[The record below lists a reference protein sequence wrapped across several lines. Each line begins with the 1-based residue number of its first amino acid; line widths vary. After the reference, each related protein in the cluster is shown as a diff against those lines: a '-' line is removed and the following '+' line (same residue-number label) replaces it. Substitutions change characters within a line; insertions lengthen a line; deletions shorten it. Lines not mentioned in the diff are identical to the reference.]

1 MSSEHR
7 RLLLRFIETGDFNDS
22 LAWLLQQGLV
32 VFTLSNHEP
41 VEFCLT
47 PKGRVWLAGVSAFH
61 PSGGVPA

>member
-22 LAWLLQQGLV
+22 LAWLLANGLV
-32 VFTLSNHEP
+32 VFLLTHDS
-41 VEFCLT
+41 VEFRLT
-47 PKGRVWLAGVSAFH
+47 PKGQVWLDGAGAFH